1 MIAKAQSNSPIFYK
15 FGLERSFR
23 SSHQRCSI
31 KNKKRLWHRCFPM
44 NFAKFLRAPFL
55 QNISRRLLLWFI
67 VYKPITDIAEV
78 FWLTVFF
85 ISVISFCWNNKH
97 KSSARSIRP
106 EVFCKKVVL
115 EILQNSQENTC
126 AKFFFNKVA
135 GLSRQLY

>member
-31 KNKKRLWHRCFPM
+31 KNKKRLWHSCFPM

-55 QNISRRLLLWFI
+55 QNTSRRLLLWFI

-97 KSSARSIRP
+97 KSSARSTRP
-106 EVFCKKVVL
+106 EVFCKKSGL
-115 EILQNSQENTC
+115 RNFT
-126 AKFFFNKVA
+126 KFPGKHLCQIFF
-135 GLSRQLY
+135 